1 MMKRRGGGGLNFH
14 AVRDAAVDIYR
25 PPSLLILLPLLPSFS
40 SGSLTVT
47 DALGISPGVLLS
59 FVAKISGKKST
70 LSRKKEG
77 RKEGNRET
85 KKKKTGNIY
94 YYRCSLRYPFLGIS
108 FFLLFIIYFLFQHLP
123 KKYCRITVKSNGI
136 LNERIK
142 KKIEK
147 ERERREEK
155 WKRNYL
161 SKSDD

>member
-1 MMKRRGGGGLNFH
+1 MKRRGGGGLNFH

-25 PPSLLILLPLLPSFS
+25 PPFLLILLPLLPSFS

-70 LSRKKEG
+70 LSPYERRKEG
-77 RKEGNRET
+77 RKQRNEEEEDRKRLLLSMLTSVSVSWDFLLPFIYYLFSFSAFAKEVLPYYCQIKWNFERKN
-85 KKKKTGNIY
+85 KKKQRK
-94 YYRCSLRYPFLGIS
+94 
-108 FFLLFIIYFLFQHLP
+108 
-123 KKYCRITVKSNGI
+123 
-136 LNERIK
+136 
-142 KKIEK
+142 
-147 ERERREEK
+147 RERREEK